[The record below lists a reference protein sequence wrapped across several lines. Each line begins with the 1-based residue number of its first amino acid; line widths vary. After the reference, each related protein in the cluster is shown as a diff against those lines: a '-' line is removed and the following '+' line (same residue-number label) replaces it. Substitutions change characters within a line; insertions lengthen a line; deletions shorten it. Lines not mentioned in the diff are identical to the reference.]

1 MVCDEAIDNLN
12 RCSIK
17 FLCGIPLKVGI
28 NFHTADPSSAIFLS
42 GSKSTVPGCGWLTYW
57 VMRLEKWDQLYLLKR
72 WLERIWEWWF
82 HGSMT
87 NSQSLNNRSKAFA
100 NTVGFLWFSQPLVWG
115 EGKNKKQLCLPLC
128 GWRWLPLIH
137 MMLPDPLHLK
147 ESFTVLISIIHIH
160 HHSEFANGIRGFLL
174 SRRANCRVSFQHQ
187 AEESQHKGGLLET

>member
-17 FLCGIPLKVGI
+17 FLCGIPLKVGV
-28 NFHTADPSSAIFLS
+28 NFHSADLSSAVFLS
-42 GSKSTVPGCGWLTYW
+42 GSKSTLPGCGWLTYW
-57 VMRLEKWDQLYLLKR
+57 VMRLKKWDQLYLLKR

-82 HGSMT
+82 HRSMT

-100 NTVGFLWFSQPLVWG
+100 NTVGFLWFSQPPVWG

-128 GWRWLPLIH
+128 GWRWLPWIH
-137 MMLPDPLHLK
+137 MMLPDPLLLK
-147 ESFTVLISIIHIH
+147 ESLTVPFSIIRIH
-160 HHSEFANGIRGFLL
+160 HHNEFANGSRDFLL

-187 AEESQHKGGLLET
+187 VQQSQHKGALLET